1 MSDHSKNDKAK
12 NAAPVL
18 VVDDEKQIVEGLE
31 AVLTAD
37 GYDVD
42 TARDGE
48 SAWDLLQERSY
59 GLVLVDLKLPE
70 LDGLEL
76 VRRIRKNDLGS
87 EVIIITGQGS
97 VSSAVEAMREG
108 AYDYLLKPLEMDR
121 LRAVVPKA
129 LEKYDV
135 REQMAA
141 LERKVAD
148 LTRFGELLGQSDQM
162 KDVYKV
168 IEAVAPTDASVLVY
182 GESGTGKELVARALH
197 DRSGRS
203 RGPFIAV
210 NCAAFPK
217 DILENELFGHEKGAF
232 TGSLNEKPGCF
243 ELADGGT
250 IFLDEVAEM
259 GTDTQVKLLR
269 VLENRS
275 FRRLGG
281 KKEIEVDIRVI
292 AATNRDVH
300 QALDE
305 GDLRE
310 DLYYRLSVV
319 ELPLPPLR
327 ERGADVQLLA
337 QEFLNRFTEEHEKE
351 VSGFSQE
358 AQNFLAAY
366 DWPGNVR
373 ELKNA
378 VERAVIMTG
387 KGQVPL
393 EALRPRAARERKV
406 SEVRLPI
413 GESLAE
419 SERRMILQ
427 TFAYTEGD
435 RPRAA
440 AILGMSEKKLN
451 QRLLELLEP
460 EAQPAV
466 AEA

>member
-1 MSDHSKNDKAK
+1 MSENSK
-12 NAAPVL
+12 NAAPIL

-31 AVLTAD
+31 AVLSAE
-37 GYDVD
+37 GYDVA

-48 SAWDLLQERSY
+48 KAWSVLQDRKY
-59 GLVLVDLKLPE
+59 GLVLVDLNLPKM
-70 LDGLEL
+70 DGLEL
-76 VRRIRKNDLGS
+76 VRRLRRENYGS
-87 EVIIITGQGS
+87 EVIIITGEGS

-121 LRAVVPKA
+121 LKAVVPKA

-135 REQMAA
+135 REQMAT
-141 LERKVAD
+141 LERKVAN
-148 LTRFGELLGQSDQM
+148 LTQFGELLGQSDQM

-168 IEAVAPTDASVLVY
+168 IEAVAPTGASVLVY

-197 DRSGRS
+197 ERSARS
-203 RGPFIAV
+203 RGPFVAV

-232 TGSLNEKPGCF
+232 TGSLDEKPGCF

-281 KKEIEVDIRVI
+281 KKEIEVDIRVV

-300 QALDE
+300 AALRDGE
-305 GDLRE
+305 LRE
-310 DLYYRLSVV
+310 DLYYRLAVV
-319 ELPLPPLR
+319 EMQLPPLR

-337 QEFLNRFTEEHEKE
+337 QEFLKRFAEEHDKD
-351 VSGFSQE
+351 VTGISQE
-358 AQNFLAAY
+358 AQNFLVAY

-387 KGQVPL
+387 KGEVPL

-406 SEVRLPI
+406 DEVRLPI
-413 GESLAE
+413 GETLAE
-419 SERRMILQ
+419 AERRMVLQ

-435 RPRAA
+435 RARTA
-440 AILGMSEKKLN
+440 AILGIPEKELEK
-451 QRLLELLEP
+451 RLLELLEP
-460 EAQPAV
+460 EREPAV